1 MVKSKKKLVITI
13 SIILS
18 AVILL
23 TVISQIPYI
32 AISNPF
38 SKMDKV
44 IIKCSEFIDSETND
58 DINREKDITITDKD
72 DINALEEICFKQNI
86 TDIMS
91 VFETPACFFDTV
103 QIIFVS
109 NGKQITVCPSPD
121 GCNNLMIKAENG
133 RVYYHSLSDTEMQKL
148 IEILKNNGQTGN
160 W

>member
-18 AVILL
+18 AIILL

-32 AISNPF
+32 ASSNPF

-44 IIKCSEFIDSETND
+44 IIKCSDFVDSETND
-58 DINREKDITITDKD
+58 DTNREKDITVTDKD
-72 DINALEEICFKQNI
+72 DINALEEICFDINI
-86 TDIMS
+86 TDMFGI
-91 VFETPACFFDTV
+91 PACFFEPV

-109 NGKQITVCPSPD
+109 NNRQITVCPSTD
-121 GCNNLMIKAENG
+121 GCNNLMITAENG
-133 RVYYHSLSDTEMQKL
+133 RKYYHSLSDTEMQKL
-148 IEILKNNGQTGN
+148 IDILKNNGQAWN

>member
-44 IIKCSEFIDSETND
+44 IIKCSDFVDSEMND
-58 DINREKDITITDKD
+58 YISKEKDITITDKD
-72 DINALEEICFKQNI
+72 DINALEEICFDINI
-86 TDIMS
+86 TDMFGI
-91 VFETPACFFDTV
+91 PACFFEPV

-109 NGKQITVCPSPD
+109 NNRQITVCPATD

-148 IEILKNNGQTGN
+148 TEILINNGVAWN

>member
-1 MVKSKKKLVITI
+1 MVKSKKKLAITI

-23 TVISQIPYI
+23 PVISQIPYI
-32 AISNPF
+32 AISNSF

-44 IIKCSEFIDSETND
+44 IIKCSDFVDSEMND
-58 DINREKDITITDKD
+58 YISKEKDITITDKD
-72 DINALEEICFKQNI
+72 DINALEEICFDINI
-86 TDIMS
+86 TDM
-91 VFETPACFFDTV
+91 FETPACFFDTV

-133 RVYYHSLSDTEMQKL
+133 RKYYHSLSDTEMQKL
-148 IEILKNNGQTGN
+148 TEILINNGVAWN